1 MESLRER
8 AAPTSEVE
16 ADAIGLVRSQGRYEP
31 APGRK
36 QRVRARLLEH
46 RIDDRRSRS
55 RLLFMAPVVAVIV
68 FAVGTSVALGRHW
81 IARSYRAFAAQM
93 RPDRDGDVAR
103 AARSPSAPAPAATV
117 PPAPTAGETP
127 QVPDSIPESAAAPP
141 LSASGHARSPVEGS
155 ARAAGHNERLVFEA
169 MRALRQEGQ
178 PERASR
184 LLDEYLRRYP
194 DGALAEEALTL
205 SIEAATARSDPRA
218 RDLASRYLA
227 KYPNGRFRSAAER
240 ALARFS
246 P

>member
-1 MESLRER
+1 MQSLRER
-8 AAPTSEVE
+8 DAPTSEVE
-16 ADAIGLVRSQGRYEP
+16 ADAIGLVRSQGRYQP
-31 APGRK
+31 PPGRK

-46 RIDDRRSRS
+46 RIDDRRAYARP
-55 RLLFMAPVVAVIV
+55 FFVAAVVAMIV
-68 FAVGTSVALGRHW
+68 FAVGTSVALGRQW
-81 IARSYRAFAAQM
+81 IARSYRTFAA
-93 RPDRDGDVAR
+93 RLHLDRDDEGSS
-103 AARSPSAPAPAATV
+103 AARSPSAPVPLPAVPPPASAPDETAPA
-117 PPAPTAGETP
+117 
-127 QVPDSIPESAAAPP
+127 PESAADDGPAAAPRA
-141 LSASGHARSPVEGS
+141 SAGHARSTGRS
-155 ARAAGHNERLVFEA
+155 ERLVFEA

-205 SIEAATARSDPRA
+205 SIEAASARSDPRA
-218 RDLASRYLA
+218 RELAARYLA